1 MSEVISSEVNYK
13 NKKRY
18 KTAKYPIRQP
28 LFFTWLIKFLSKML
42 LCGKKYKVEK
52 INMEGLKPPYM
63 VLSTHEYFVDFELC
77 ALATYPHRV
86 NNVVNL
92 DGYYRRAWLME
103 LIGAIG
109 TRKFT
114 MDLHL
119 IKSIHKVLKRGDV
132 LCMYPEA
139 RYSPCG
145 ISSYLPESLGMLV
158 KRAGVPIVAVV
169 HRGNHLHT
177 PFWNFRKKRKVPLHT
192 TATKI
197 LTPEDI
203 EKMSV
208 AEINARLK
216 EALTYDDYA
225 YQRERGF
232 LITEPYRAE
241 GLHKILYQ
249 CPHCLAESQMG
260 SEGAEIFCRACGKR
274 WELTECGD
282 LKAKDGETEFAHVP
296 DWFLW
301 EREQVK
307 GQIERGEYSFAD
319 EVEVYA
325 MPRSSFIR
333 LGDARLTHDSEEGF
347 VLEGEYR
354 GEKYRIHRRPLQSN
368 SLHIEYDYCYIK
380 PFDCVDISIEND
392 NYFCFPKNRTDV
404 VTKLA
409 FATEI
414 IYERH
419 FAAKQAEM
427 RTPAR
432 KETAPAAP
440 TERSAV

>member
-1 MSEVISSEVNYK
+1 MMKNGEYMAARANIDVNYK

-28 LFFTWLIKFLSKML
+28 KFFTYLIWVLSKL
-42 LCGKKYKVEK
+42 LLIGKKYKTEK

-63 VLSTHEYFVDFELC
+63 VLSNHMYFIDFELC
-77 ALATYPHRV
+77 ALLTFPHRV

-92 DGYYRRAWLME
+92 DGYYRRPWLME

-114 MDLHL
+114 TDIHL
-119 IKSIHKVLKRGDV
+119 IKSIYKVLDRGDV

-145 ISSYLPESLGMLV
+145 ISSYIPDSLGRLV
-158 KRAGVPIVAVV
+158 KRAKVPIVAVV
-169 HRGNHLHT
+169 HRGNHLLT
-177 PFWNFRKKRKVPLHT
+177 PFWNFRRPRKVPMHT

-203 EKMSV
+203 ERMSV
-208 AEINARLK
+208 EEINTAIR
-216 EALTYDDYA
+216 EALRYDDYE
-225 YQRERGF
+225 YQKKNNIK
-232 LITEPYRAE
+232 ITEKRRAE
-241 GLHKILYQ
+241 GMHKILYQ
-249 CPHCLAESQMG
+249 CPHCLVESKMSSKG
-260 SEGAEIFCRACGKR
+260 SEIFCTECGKR
-274 WELTECGD
+274 WNLEE
-282 LKAKDGETEFAHVP
+282 DGSLRALDGVTEFSRVP

-307 GQIERGEYSFAD
+307 AQIERGEYSFFD
-319 EVEVYA
+319 EVDVYSQ
-325 MPRSSFIR
+325 PRCWKFEK
-333 LGDARLTHDSEEGF
+333 LGSARLSHSAEDGF
-347 VLEGEYR
+347 TLEGHYN
-354 GEKYRIHRRPLQSN
+354 GADYYIHRDPLQTN
-368 SLHIEYDYCYIK
+368 SLHIEYDWCYLR
-380 PFDCVDISIEND
+380 PEDCVDISTEND
-392 NYFCFPKNRTDV
+392 SFFCYPRSKRNV

-419 FAAKQAEM
+419 MQK
-427 RTPAR
+427 TL
-432 KETAPAAP
+432 KSKTN
-440 TERSAV
+440 